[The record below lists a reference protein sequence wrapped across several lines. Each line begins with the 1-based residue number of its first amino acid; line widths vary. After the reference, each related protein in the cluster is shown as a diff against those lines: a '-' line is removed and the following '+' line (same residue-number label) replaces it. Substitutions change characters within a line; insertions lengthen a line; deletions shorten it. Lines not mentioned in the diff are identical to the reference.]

1 MTSLENKHW
10 HQYVWL
16 DHSGEPRC
24 QTVIAHIPQEMRR
37 EKSGEGDSAAE
48 QTIQLP
54 VASSLASL
62 SVEAD
67 ISGYAPRGNAIY
79 YARPYRVYKSP
90 SPNYPGLVLLCD
102 IVSDTDEPVNQAAYA
117 ARQRLEEVSNGC
129 PVHDLSALEIAQ
141 QFYITTKFVPVSF
154 ANNPPAK
161 PGPFGSGVGGD
172 LAVARSTIT
181 KAALR
186 LAQMGLNVH
195 QVSPLATPSHWGIS
209 VRFDDAAKHWEQILD
224 SAALIRFIVAQ
235 ACEEANLTPAFISKL
250 LKDPWPPSVLK
261 ITAQGREGLSGIDMA
276 KRLQDNH
283 EELMRATAPTG
294 TKPDAEVD
302 PYVWEVN
309 GKAPVVVVSPSESR
323 PSTTLIDNRIP
334 SSSNPY
340 IALRHWLASWM

>member
-1 MTSLENKHW
+1 MTNLENKHW

-24 QTVIAHIPQEMRR
+24 QSVIADIPQEMRS
-37 EKSGEGDSAAE
+37 EKTAEGGNTAE
-48 QTIQLP
+48 QPIQLP
-54 VASSLASL
+54 AASSLASL
-62 SVEAD
+62 SIEAD
-67 ISGYAPRGNAIY
+67 ISGYAPRGNAVY

-90 SPNYPGLVLLCD
+90 SSNYPGLVLLCD
-102 IVSDTDEPVNQAAYA
+102 IVSDSDEPVNQTAYG
-117 ARQRLEEVSNGC
+117 ARQHLEEVSNSC
-129 PVHDLSALEIAQ
+129 PVLDLQSLEIAQ

-186 LAQMGLNVH
+186 LTQMGLNVH

-276 KRLQDNH
+276 KRLQGNH
-283 EELMRATAPTG
+283 EDLMRATAPTG

-334 SSSNPY
+334 SSANPY

>member
-1 MTSLENKHW
+1 MTTLENKHW

-24 QTVIAHIPQEMRR
+24 QAVIADIPQEMHRDKTQNS
-37 EKSGEGDSAAE
+37 EADVEIL
-48 QTIQLP
+48 IQLP
-54 VASSLASL
+54 AASSLAAL

-79 YARPYRVYKSP
+79 FARPYRVYKSP

-102 IVSDTDEPVNQAAYA
+102 MVSDTDEPVNQAAYT

-129 PVHDLSALEIAQ
+129 PVRDLQSLEIAQ

-195 QVSPLATPSHWGIS
+195 QVSPLATPSHWSIS
-209 VRFDDAAKHWEQILD
+209 VRFDDANKHWEQILD
-224 SAALIRFIVAQ
+224 SAALVRFIVAQ

-250 LKDPWPPSVLK
+250 LKDP
-261 ITAQGREGLSGIDMA
+261 
-276 KRLQDNH
+276 
-283 EELMRATAPTG
+283 AT
-294 TKPDAEVD
+294 
-302 PYVWEVN
+302 Y
-309 GKAPVVVVSPSESR
+309 
-323 PSTTLIDNRIP
+323 
-334 SSSNPY
+334 
-340 IALRHWLASWM
+340 